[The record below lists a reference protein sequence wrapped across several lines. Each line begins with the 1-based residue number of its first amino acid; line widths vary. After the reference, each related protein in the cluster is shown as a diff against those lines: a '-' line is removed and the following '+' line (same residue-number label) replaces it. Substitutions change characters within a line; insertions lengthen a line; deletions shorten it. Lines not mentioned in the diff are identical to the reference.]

1 MPTTTSCHDIF
12 NTARAKR
19 TNHPLTMGQY
29 KLHEA
34 ERAINKWR
42 DLVMTV
48 ATRIQIGGKFRASEI
63 IGPCM
68 ANERGTYLK
77 SIPALLAELIGY
89 YILPAI
95 AALEGDGVSK
105 SEVQRLLSHAE
116 TDAKRLIADCEA
128 IRLRLKGGIKQEYD
142 AMRQGQSHLIDLI
155 DDALALAKIR

>member
-1 MPTTTSCHDIF
+1 MPKTCHDIF

-34 ERAINKWR
+34 EQAINKWR
-42 DLVMTV
+42 ELVTEV
-48 ATRIQIGGKFRASEI
+48 AKRIRTGDKFGVNES

-77 SIPALLAELIGY
+77 SIPARLAELIGY
-89 YILPAI
+89 FILPAI
-95 AALEGDGVSK
+95 AALEGDGLPKVV
-105 SEVQRLLSHAE
+105 VQNLISRAE

-128 IRLRLKGGIKQEYD
+128 TRLRLKGGIKQEYD

-155 DDALALAKIR
+155 DDALLLATKW